1 VIPITVSQIERGIEN
16 PCVDGSIPIPAPQL
30 FPVRFNSGDYLFA
43 SFDFNADCLPVV
55 SGGGLV
61 KFDTSE
67 I

>member
-1 VIPITVSQIERGIEN
+1 M
-16 PCVDGSIPIPAPQL
+16 
-30 FPVRFNSGDYLFA
+30 VRFRPWVNSGDYLFA